1 MTMKRNL
8 LLLGMC
14 CFLNLGNAQTLEF
27 SYDNAGNQV
36 KRELVTISINSLMST
51 NNVETEQEEDTL
63 LPESKSLNDNSTT
76 IEFYPNPVVDLL
88 NVEWDYDLELTE
100 LMIFDNQGKLLQI
113 KKVNKEATN
122 EVFNFSTYASGVYY
136 VRAFDAQQQSKSYKI
151 IKK

>member
-1 MTMKRNL
+1 MKTSL

-14 CFLNLGNAQTLEF
+14 WMCNLSSAQTLQF
-27 SYDNAGNQV
+27 TYDNAGNQV
-36 KRELVTISINSLMST
+36 KRELVTLTVNSLMNT
-51 NNVETEQEEDTL
+51 NSVETEQEEDTL

-88 NVEWDYDLELTE
+88 NVEWDFDLELTE

-113 KKVNKEATN
+113 KKVSKDATN
-122 EVFNFSTYASGVYY
+122 EIFNFSTYAPGVYY

>member
-1 MTMKRNL
+1 MKRNL

-51 NNVETEQEEDTL
+51 NSVETEQEEDTL
-63 LPESKSLNDNSTT
+63 LPESKSLDDNATT

-88 NVEWDYDLELTE
+88 NVEWDFDLELTE

-113 KKVNKEATN
+113 KKVSKEATN
-122 EVFNFSTYASGVYY
+122 EIFNFSTYATGVYY
-136 VRAFDAQQQSKSYKI
+136 LRAFDAQQQSKSYKI